1 MKKKVIIIEGPDNC
15 GKDTLI
21 NKLKLEFDNPIVIH
35 AGIPDSSTNL
45 FEFYLN
51 GLIHNTLDSFYD
63 KEHDAIIH
71 NRSMYGEFVY
81 GPKYRRHMPSDVAE
95 MIYKLETG
103 QLRTFIF
110 SDQLYFILLT
120 SSDIDLLVNND
131 DGKSISNKKSD
142 IQDEIHAFDTIFN
155 LSQIENKKR
164 IYVNNGSKFRSKDDI
179 YNEVLNFINNT

>member
-21 NKLKLEFDNPIVIH
+21 NKLKLEFDNPVVIH
-35 AGIPDSSTNL
+35 AGIPDSNTNL

-81 GPKYRRHMPSDVAE
+81 GPKYRRQMPSDVAK

-120 SSDIDLLVNND
+120 SSDVDLLASND

-164 IYVNNGSKFRSKDDI
+164 IYVNNGNKFRSKDDI
-179 YNEVLNFINNT
+179 YNEVLNFINNM